1 MNAAAS
7 DELYSLMIPLTEERL
22 ILPRACIAEV
32 VAWRQPDVVPNT
44 PRWHLGTIDWNDR
57 VVPVISFEAVC
68 GKGIPAAGV
77 RSRIVVCVGMTGKL
91 DVGYFGMVTQGF
103 PQLVRLS
110 PDLVKPDPNQP
121 SFGQQPIL
129 CQVRMIN
136 EAPLIPDFEKIESM
150 IDEALRNQPA

>member
-7 DELYSLMIPLTEERL
+7 DELYSLMIPLAEDRL

-32 VAWRQPDVVPNT
+32 VAWRQPDVAPNT
-44 PRWHLGTIDWNDR
+44 PRWYLGTVDWNER
-57 VVPVISFEAVC
+57 VVPVISFEAAC
-68 GKGIPAAGV
+68 GKAIPATGA

-91 DVGYFGMVTQGF
+91 DTGYFAMVTQGF

-136 EAPLIPDFEKIESM
+136 DSPLIPDVERLERMVGEVSQK
-150 IDEALRNQPA
+150 